1 MAVDG
6 VVRRREEEAPLVM
19 QDENL
24 EEDTENK
31 YNVTI
36 FTFVQFYFGFING
49 ALNALPVG
57 GNLYFCGKD
66 LES

>member
-1 MAVDG
+1 
-6 VVRRREEEAPLVM
+6 M
-19 QDENL
+19 QDEEI
-24 EEDTENK
+24 EEDEGPK

>member
-1 MAVDG
+1 VGQDEE
-6 VVRRREEEAPLVM
+6 VPIEEEPSY
-19 QDENL
+19 
-24 EEDTENK
+24 T
-31 YNVTI
+31 VTV
-36 FTFVQFYFGFING
+36 FTFVQFYFGFLNG